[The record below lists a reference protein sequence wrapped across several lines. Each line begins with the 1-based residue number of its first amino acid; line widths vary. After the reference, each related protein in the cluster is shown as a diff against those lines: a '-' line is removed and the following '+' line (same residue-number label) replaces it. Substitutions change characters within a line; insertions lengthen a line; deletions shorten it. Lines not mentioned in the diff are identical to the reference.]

1 MTGGSS
7 LRRAIISDIHA
18 NLVALE
24 AALEDIKEQGVDS
37 IYCLGDVIGY
47 GPQPRECLEKCRD
60 FDLNLLGNHEE
71 AVLFEPIGFNA
82 RAKSAV
88 DWTKQQ
94 LSLPECPREENS
106 ELWNLVGSMEPS
118 HVEEGVLYVHGSPR
132 DPTREYV
139 FVSDIRNPEKLAEIF
154 AAQEQQTSFAGHTHT
169 AGVFTVDCEFLH
181 PSQIGNRYQV
191 GEKKVLINVG
201 SVGQPRDGDPRGS
214 YVIFD
219 GETVEFHRVKYDI
232 EEAIR
237 RFRETPLPEELA
249 LRLIEG
255 R

>member
-1 MTGGSS
+1 

-24 AALEDIKEQGVDS
+24 AVLSELERQEVDS

-47 GPQPRECLEKCRD
+47 GPQPRECLAKSRSFE
-60 FDLNLLGNHEE
+60 LNLLGNHEE
-71 AVLFEPIGFNA
+71 AVLYEPIGFNA

-88 DWTKQQ
+88 DWTKDQ
-94 LSLPECPREENS
+94 LRVAELTQDEKREI
-106 ELWNLVGSMEPS
+106 WNFLGDMPAR
-118 HVEEGVLYVHGSPR
+118 HVEGDVLYVHGSPR

-139 FVSDIRNPEKLAEIF
+139 FVSDIRNPAKITEIF
-154 AAQEQQTSFAGHTHT
+154 EAQEQRTSFAGHTHT
-169 AGVFTVDCEFLH
+169 AGVFTEDCEFLH

-191 GEKKVLINVG
+191 GERKVLINVG

-219 GETVEFHRVKYDI
+219 GEIVEFHRVKYDV

>member
-1 MTGGSS
+1 M
-7 LRRAIISDIHA
+7 RRAIISDIHA

-24 AALEDIKEQGVDS
+24 SVLTEIENEGVDS

-47 GPQPRECLEKCRD
+47 GPQPRQCLEKCRD

-71 AVLFEPIGFNA
+71 AVLYEPIGFNA

-88 DWTKQQ
+88 EWTKEQ
-94 LSLPECPREENS
+94 LNEGSAKDRRD
-106 ELWNLVGSMEPS
+106 LWNLVGSMES
-118 HVEEGVLYVHGSPR
+118 KHTEEGVLYVHGSPR

-139 FVSDIRNPEKLAEIF
+139 FVSDVRNPEKLAEIF
-154 AAQEQQTSFAGHTHT
+154 SAQETMTSFAGHTHT
-169 AGVFTVDCEFLH
+169 AGVFTVDGEFLH

-191 GEKKVLINVG
+191 GEKKILVNVG
-201 SVGQPRDGDPRGS
+201 SVGQPRDGDPRAS
-214 YVIFD
+214 YVVFD
-219 GETVEFHRVKYDI
+219 GETIEFRRVKYDV

>member
-1 MTGGSS
+1 M
-7 LRRAIISDIHA
+7 RRAIISDIHG

-24 AALEDIKEQGVDS
+24 AVLEDIREQGIET

-47 GPQPRECLEKCRD
+47 GPRPRECLLICKN
-60 FDLNLLGNHEE
+60 FALNLLGNHEE

-88 DWTKQQ
+88 EWTKQQ
-94 LSLPECPREENS
+94 LSLPDQPREENS
-106 ELWNLVGSMEPS
+106 ALWNLVGSMES
-118 HVEEGVLYVHGSPR
+118 THTEEDVLYVHGSPR

-139 FVSDIRNPEKLAEIF
+139 FVSDIRNPEKMREIF
-154 AAQEQQTSFAGHTHT
+154 AAQEQMTCFAGHTHT
-169 AGVFTVDCEFLH
+169 AGVFTEDFEFLH
-181 PSQIGNRYQV
+181 PSQIGNCYSV

-201 SVGQPRDGDPRGS
+201 SVGQPRDGDPRAS

-219 GETVEFHRVKYDI
+219 GETVEFRRVKYDI
-232 EEAIR
+232 EEAIAH
-237 RFRETPLPEELA
+237 FRETPLPEELA

>member
-1 MTGGSS
+1 

-24 AALEDIKEQGVDS
+24 AVLEDIGSQDVGS

-47 GPQPRECLEKCRD
+47 GPQPRECLEVCRG

-71 AVLFEPIGFNA
+71 AVLFQPFGFNS

-88 DWTKQQ
+88 VWTKQQ
-94 LSLPECPREENS
+94 LSLPEEPREVNK
-106 ELWNLVGSMEPS
+106 ELWNLVGSMAVS

-132 DPTREYV
+132 DPTKEYV
-139 FVSDIRNPEKLAEIF
+139 FESDARSNPQKLREIF
-154 AAQEQQTSFAGHTHT
+154 EVQTAQTAFAGHTHT
-169 AGVFTVDCEFLH
+169 AGVFTEDIEFLR
-181 PSQIGNRYQV
+181 PGQVGNRYRV

-201 SVGQPRDGDPRGS
+201 SVGQPRDGDPRSS
-214 YVIFD
+214 YVVFD
-219 GETVEFHRVKYDI
+219 GETVEFRRVKYDI

-237 RFRETPLPEELA
+237 RFRATPLPEELA

>member
-1 MTGGSS
+1 M
-7 LRRAIISDIHA
+7 RRAIISDIHA

-24 AALEDIKEQGVDS
+24 AVLEDIRSESVES

-47 GPQPRECLEKCRD
+47 GPQPRECLERSRD

-71 AVLFEPIGFNA
+71 AVLFQPIGFNA
-82 RAKSAV
+82 RAKAAV
-88 DWTKQQ
+88 EWTKAQ
-94 LSLPECPREENS
+94 LSLPDRSRDENS
-106 ELWNLVGSMEPS
+106 DLWNFVGSMETS
-118 HVEEGVLYVHGSPR
+118 HTEEGVLFVHGSPR

-139 FVSDIRNPEKLAEIF
+139 FVSDVRNEEKMHDIF
-154 AAQEQQTSFAGHTHT
+154 DAQNTPTAFNGHTHT
-169 AGVFTVDCEFLH
+169 PGVFTEDCEFLA

-201 SVGQPRDGDPRGS
+201 SVGQPRDGDPRAS

-219 GETVEFHRVKYDI
+219 GEVVEFRRVKYDI

>member
-1 MTGGSS
+1 M
-7 LRRAIISDIHA
+7 RRAIISDIHA

-24 AALEDIKEQGVDS
+24 AVLEHIREQGVDS

-47 GPQPRECLEKCRD
+47 GPQPRECLEHCRK

-88 DWTKQQ
+88 EWTKNQ
-94 LSLPECPREENS
+94 LSLAEHPREENS
-106 ELWNLVGSMEPS
+106 ELWNLVGSMESS

-154 AAQEQQTSFAGHTHT
+154 GAQEQLTSFAGHTHT
-169 AGVFTVDCEFLH
+169 AGVFTVDSEFLH

-201 SVGQPRDGDPRGS
+201 SVGQPRDGDPRAS
-214 YVIFD
+214 YAIFD

>member
-1 MTGGSS
+1 MSTRGEQ
-7 LRRAIISDIHA
+7 R
-18 NLVALE
+18 ALE
-24 AALEDIKEQGVDS
+24 PGRQHGTLPCRGGGPVRARLAA
-37 IYCLGDVIGY
+37 
-47 GPQPRECLEKCRD
+47 R
-60 FDLNLLGNHEE
+60 
-71 AVLFEPIGFNA
+71 
-82 RAKSAV
+82 
-88 DWTKQQ
+88 
-94 LSLPECPREENS
+94 
-106 ELWNLVGSMEPS
+106 
-118 HVEEGVLYVHGSPR
+118 
-132 DPTREYV
+132 
-139 FVSDIRNPEKLAEIF
+139 SDIRNPEKLAEIF